1 MCFNGAY
8 FVVVLRLAE
17 AGDEYNV
24 NSGKFSILDGFSL
37 FIASIVV
44 FKVFFAFLNI
54 VKWRCRYMN
63 NREYRITNRN
73 LEKDL
78 KDQQKKKKSQ
88 K

>member
-1 MCFNGAY
+1 M
-8 FVVVLRLAE
+8 RLAE